1 MIWRQAL
8 ARLFEF
14 GSRAAEEWEET
25 DLPPMECGPGGGRF
39 DLETFKGIGIH
50 GDCERYNA
58 QWQEWLMRGRALNT
72 FFSYRDRKL
81 SSLIYL
87 PAVFR
92 TWRGIFLRG
101 GRLAES
107 RESRGKMH
115 RDRRKILRRGSRWPI
130 EAEQLHYKEP
140 NLA

>member
-72 FFSYRDRKL
+72 FFLIVTGNFPALYIYRR
-81 SSLIYL
+81 YF
-87 PAVFR
+87 VH
-92 TWRGIFLRG
+92 G
-101 GRLAES
+101 GV
-107 RESRGKMH
+107 
-115 RDRRKILRRGSRWPI
+115 
-130 EAEQLHYKEP
+130 YF
-140 NLA
+140 